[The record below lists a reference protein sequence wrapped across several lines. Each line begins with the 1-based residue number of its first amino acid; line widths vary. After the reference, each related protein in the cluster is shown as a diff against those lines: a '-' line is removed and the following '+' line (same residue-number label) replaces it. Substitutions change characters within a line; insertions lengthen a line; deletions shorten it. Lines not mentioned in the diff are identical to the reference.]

1 MKIIR
6 KYTGHILLR
15 FKTFRSIL
23 SVFTERI
30 ATEVNFTK
38 RKSGIHHLYISRN
51 TPRLPPKVLHN
62 LGFSFL
68 LGIAV
73 VPGKIKDSRDK
84 IHYGRCAN
92 VECRILNR

>member
-6 KYTGHILLR
+6 KYTGHILIRL
-15 FKTFRSIL
+15 KIFRSIL
-23 SVFTERI
+23 SVNTERI
-30 ATEVNFTK
+30 ATEVNLTK
-38 RKSGIHHLYISRN
+38 RKGGIHHFHISRN
-51 TPRLPPKVLHN
+51 TPRLPRKVLHN

-73 VPGKIKDSRDK
+73 VSGKIKDSRDK
-84 IHYGRCAN
+84 IHYERCAN